1 MAIRLVDEN
10 EELQGDIYKLVVGH
24 AFVWISDGY
33 FDTIFRPIVE
43 SLQKRQTDFTD
54 LYNRLLRDRRNS
66 MLRRYSPEKKKEVQ
80 EFLLNLRPPFFF
92 SLLKEAQNSL
102 YNDSRKDST
111 KSYFER
117 SEKVLMPLAIT
128 FIEKKV
134 FANAEELKRLADVNL
149 FIEHAFFLDVAKLI
163 DDDELGD
170 FWNITLELIRDYS
183 DEGKMPSFFK

>member
-183 DEGKMPSFFK
+183 DEGKMPSFF

>member
-1 MAIRLVDEN
+1 MAIRLVDKN

>member
-80 EFLLNLRPPFFF
+80 EFLLNLRPPFF

-170 FWNITLELIRDYS
+170 FGT
-183 DEGKMPSFFK
+183 

>member
-1 MAIRLVDEN
+1 M
-10 EELQGDIYKLVVGH
+10 
-24 AFVWISDGY
+24 
-33 FDTIFRPIVE
+33 
-43 SLQKRQTDFTD
+43 QKSQADFTD

-66 MLRRYSPEKKKEVQ
+66 MLRRYSPEKKKEIQ
-80 EFLLNLRPPFFF
+80 EFLLKLRPPYFS

-170 FWNITLELIRDYS
+170 FGT
-183 DEGKMPSFFK
+183 